1 MNVENIV
8 KKCIKKIKNN
18 NPFKAHI
25 LYRKV
30 KILKQLKNPGN
41 GRRVNGTY

>member
-1 MNVENIV
+1 MRYKMNEKNIV
-8 KKCIKKIKNN
+8 KECIKEIKNN

-30 KILKQLKNPGN
+30 KILKQLKILVTGF
-41 GRRVNGTY
+41 V